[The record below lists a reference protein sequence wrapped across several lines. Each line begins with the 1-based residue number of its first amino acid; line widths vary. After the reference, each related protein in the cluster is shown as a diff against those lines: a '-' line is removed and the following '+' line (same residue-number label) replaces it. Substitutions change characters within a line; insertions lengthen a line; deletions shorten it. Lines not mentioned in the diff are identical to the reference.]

1 MNFIQVVPEE
11 KSTSKK
17 LATDAMFKLEH
28 GEKDALKSKNAAPI
42 IDRLQDHRERWR
54 DDYTTNRI
62 LRDQFRVS
70 SNIYLNFYGFPSRKI
85 HQITSVRTILNT
97 PAYKFYFYFQTAKKE
112 LKARAAVDA
121 ALLAKSSLDIKLL
134 PQSEDDQKIAS
145 LLRLNPTQ
153 SKFV

>member
-11 KSTSKK
+11 KSTSQK

-70 SNIYLNFYGFPSRKI
+70 GDKYLKFYGFYSRKI
-85 HQITSVRTILNT
+85 PKITCIRMMS
-97 PAYKFYFYFQTAKKE
+97 
-112 LKARAAVDA
+112 
-121 ALLAKSSLDIKLL
+121 
-134 PQSEDDQKIAS
+134 
-145 LLRLNPTQ
+145 
-153 SKFV
+153 

>member
-1 MNFIQVVPEE
+1 
-11 KSTSKK
+11 
-17 LATDAMFKLEH
+17 
-28 GEKDALKSKNAAPI
+28 
-42 IDRLQDHRERWR
+42 
-54 DDYTTNRI
+54 
-62 LRDQFRVS
+62 
-70 SNIYLNFYGFPSRKI
+70 
-85 HQITSVRTILNT
+85 
-97 PAYKFYFYFQTAKKE
+97 